1 MTAAPDGRVTHP
13 RLAPRRGG
21 VRSWWGKAWNRAVEE
36 SAYTPGELRAG
47 RRLARAGQVGGISV
61 GPGSLLAAVRE
72 GDDAW
77 TADVTVPVLDEV
89 ERRGLVDA
97 VAAESGRIAALL
109 AGDLPHAL
117 LEHAEEAGVELLP
130 YGGELG
136 ATCTCTGYL
145 DPCPHA
151 LALLTQAGW
160 LVDSDPLVLFAL
172 RGLDRESLLGELHA
186 RTADPAADDSGA
198 VEQLADDVEVA
209 ADAVLRARDL
219 LAAWRGEQEFPDGL

>member
-1 MTAAPDGRVTHP
+1 MTAPGGRVTHP
-13 RLAPRRGG
+13 KLAPRRGG
-21 VRSWWGKAWNRAVEE
+21 ARSWWGKAWNRAVEE
-36 SAYTPGELRAG
+36 AAYTPGELRAG
-47 RRLARAGQVGGISV
+47 RRMARAGDVGGISV

-77 TADVTVPVLDEV
+77 TADVTVPVLDDV

-109 AGDLPHAL
+109 AGELPHAL

-136 ATCTCTGYL
+136 ATCTCTGFL

-160 LVDSDPLVLFAL
+160 LIDSDPLVLFAL

-186 RTADPAADDSGA
+186 RAADPSAEDSGG

-209 ADAVLRARDL
+209 ADAVLRARRL
-219 LAAWRGEQEFPDGL
+219 LEAFESEDDVPDGLL